1 MTKSLPHKKTKEL
14 PMLNPN
20 DILLRNNVKL
30 MGKGE
35 KTLFL
40 AHGFGCDQNMWRF
53 LTPELMEH
61 FTVVLFDYVGSG
73 ASDISQYDKK
83 RYSQLEGYAEDIIEI
98 CQALDLSDAIFIG
111 HSVSSIIGAIAATKK
126 PTLFSKLI
134 MICPSPCF
142 LNFPPEYLGGFEKED
157 LLELLN
163 IMDKNYIGW
172 ANYLAPLV
180 MGTTN
185 SEQLV
190 AELSGSFCSTDP
202 IIAKNFAQA
211 TFLSDYRHIL
221 KEIKQPSL
229 IFQSENDALAA
240 ISVGKY
246 IANEINNSELK
257 IISADGHCLHMT
269 HPEVIVNSIIEY
281 AK

>member
-1 MTKSLPHKKTKEL
+1 
-14 PMLNPN
+14 MLNSN
-20 DILLRNNVKL
+20 DILIRNNVKL
-30 MGKGE
+30 IGKGN

-53 LTPELMEH
+53 LTSGLTND

-83 RYSQLEGYAEDIIEI
+83 RYSQLEGYAEDVIEI
-98 CQALDLSDAIFIG
+98 CNALQLSDAIFIG
-111 HSVSSIIGAIAATKK
+111 HSVSSIIGVIAATQK
-126 PTLFSKLI
+126 PNLFSKLI

-142 LNFPPEYLGGFEKED
+142 LNCPPEYFGGFERED

-163 IMDKNYIGW
+163 LMDKNYIGW

-185 SEQLV
+185 SNELIG
-190 AELSGSFCSTDP
+190 ELSGSFCSTDP
-202 IIAKNFAQA
+202 IIAKNFAEA
-211 TFLSDYRHIL
+211 TFLSDYRYLL
-221 KEIKQPSL
+221 KEVKQPSL
-229 IFQSENDALAA
+229 IFQSENDALASA
-240 ISVGKY
+240 SVGEF
-246 IANEINNSELK
+246 ISSQISNSEIE
-257 IISADGHCLHMT
+257 IIQADGHCLHMT
-269 HPEVIVNSIIEY
+269 HPDLIIKSIIKY

>member
-1 MTKSLPHKKTKEL
+1 
-14 PMLNPN
+14 MLNSN
-20 DILLRNNVKL
+20 DILIRNNVKL
-30 MGKGE
+30 IGKGN

-53 LTPELMEH
+53 LTPGLTND

-83 RYSQLEGYAEDIIEI
+83 RYSQLEGYAEDVIEI
-98 CQALDLSDAIFIG
+98 CNALQLSDAIFIG
-111 HSVSSIIGAIAATKK
+111 HSVSSIIGVIAATQK
-126 PTLFSKLI
+126 PNLFSKLI

-142 LNFPPEYLGGFEKED
+142 LNCPPEYFGGFEKED

-163 IMDKNYIGW
+163 LMDKNYIGW

-185 SEQLV
+185 SDELIG
-190 AELSGSFCSTDP
+190 ELSGSFCSTDP
-202 IIAKNFAQA
+202 IIAKNFAEA
-211 TFLSDYRHIL
+211 TFLSDYRYLL
-221 KEIKQPSL
+221 KEVKQPSL
-229 IFQSENDALAA
+229 IFQSENDALAS
-240 ISVGKY
+240 ISVGEF
-246 IANEINNSELK
+246 ISNQISNSEIE
-257 IISADGHCLHMT
+257 IIQADGHCLHMT
-269 HPEVIVNSIIEY
+269 HPDSIIKSIIKY